1 MALGIQRSRLADQAY
16 ELLKERILTRQLL
29 PGQRLSV
36 PAIAEELG
44 LSRSPVREAVQRLV
58 QEGLGT
64 ERPHSGAVV
73 ASADL
78 PALIDLYQVRAEL
91 EGLSSELAARAG
103 DAHLVRDLEVVQD
116 QHEAAH
122 ASGVRSQ
129 MIRADVD
136 FHARIL
142 SAAGNPELTRMLEPV
157 LHRMLL
163 GMLEADRDWPVQAMA
178 EHRDI
183 IAALRAGDAEASRR
197 HMVAHVLRVRTD
209 MQNKLRQLA
218 ATSEGALPASSAQEV
233 S

>member
-1 MALGIQRSRLADQAY
+1 MPSGIQRSRLADQAY

-36 PAIAEELG
+36 PAIAEELD

-78 PALIDLYQVRAEL
+78 PALIDLYAVRAEL
-91 EGLSSELAARAG
+91 EGLSAQLAAASG
-103 DAHLVRDLEVVQD
+103 DVGLVADLEAIQD
-116 QHEAAH
+116 GHEAAH
-122 ASGVRSQ
+122 HAGTRSQ

-136 FHARIL
+136 FHARVL
-142 SAAGNPELTRMLEPV
+142 RAAGNPELARMLEPV
-157 LHRMLL
+157 LQRMLL

-183 IAALRAGDAEASRR
+183 IAALRGGDAAEARSC
-197 HMVAHVLRVRTD
+197 MTAHVLRVRAD
-209 MQNKLRQLA
+209 LEGKLRQE
-218 ATSEGALPASSAQEV
+218 TEGRPSAEEV

>member
-1 MALGIQRSRLADQAY
+1 MPTGIQRSRLADQVY

-36 PAIAEELG
+36 PALAEELE
-44 LSRSPVREAVQRLV
+44 LSRSPVREAVQRIV

-78 PALIDLYQVRAEL
+78 PALIDLYRVRAEL
-91 EGLSSELAARAG
+91 EGLSAELAAAAG
-103 DAHLVRDLEVVQD
+103 DVELVADLETIQD
-116 QHEAAH
+116 GHEQAH
-122 ASGVRSQ
+122 SAGARSQ

-136 FHARIL
+136 FHARVAR
-142 SAAGNPELTRMLEPV
+142 AAGNLELERMLQPV
-157 LHRMLL
+157 LQRMLL

-178 EHRDI
+178 EHREI
-183 IAALRAGDAEASRR
+183 IAALRGGDAAGARQRMTE
-197 HMVAHVLRVRTD
+197 HVLRVRRD
-209 MQNKLRQLA
+209 MELKLQENA
-218 ATSEGALPASSAQEV
+218 DKPPKEEV

>member
-1 MALGIQRSRLADQAY
+1 MASGIHRSRLADQAY
-16 ELLKERILTRQLL
+16 EVLKERILARQLL

-73 ASADL
+73 AAADL
-78 PALIDLYQVRAEL
+78 PSLIDLYLVRAEL
-91 EGLSSELAARAG
+91 EGLSAQLAAAAE
-103 DAHLVRDLEVVQD
+103 DRDLVADLEAIQD
-116 QHEAAH
+116 LHEAAH
-122 ASGVRSQ
+122 DAGSRSRL
-129 MIRADVD
+129 IRADAD
-136 FHARIL
+136 FHARVL
-142 SAAGNPELTRMLEPV
+142 RAAGNQELTRMLEPV

-163 GMLEADRDWPVQAMA
+163 GMLEAGRDWPVQAMA

-183 IAALRAGDAEASRR
+183 IAALRSGNATEAREC
-197 HMVAHVLRVRTD
+197 MVAHVLRVRGD
-209 MQNKLRQLA
+209 MQTKLRQ
-218 ATSEGALPASSAQEV
+218 EVEHPGDHGREV

>member
-1 MALGIQRSRLADQAY
+1 MSLGIQRSRLADQAY
-16 ELLKERILTRQLL
+16 ELLKERILTRELL

-36 PAIAEELG
+36 PALAEELG

-78 PALIDLYQVRAEL
+78 PALIDLYLVRSEL
-91 EGLSSELAARAG
+91 EGLSSELAAGAG
-103 DAHLVRDLEVVQD
+103 DDRLVADLESIQAE
-116 QHEAAH
+116 HEAAH
-122 ASGVRSQ
+122 DAGERSR

-142 SAAGNPELTRMLEPV
+142 ASAGNPELTRMLEPV

-163 GMLEADRDWPVQAMA
+163 GMLEAGRDWPVQAMA

-183 IAALRAGDAEASRR
+183 IAALKDADARAARR
-197 HMVAHVLRVRTD
+197 CMVAHVLRVRAD
-209 MQNKLRQLA
+209 MQAKLREGAPSML
-218 ATSEGALPASSAQEV
+218 ATSESDSTQEV
-233 S
+233 T

>member
-1 MALGIQRSRLADQAY
+1 MPTGIQRSRLADQVY

-36 PAIAEELG
+36 PALAEELE
-44 LSRSPVREAVQRLV
+44 LSRSPVREAVQRIV

-78 PALIDLYQVRAEL
+78 PALIDLYRVRAEL
-91 EGLSSELAARAG
+91 EGLSAELAAAAG
-103 DAHLVRDLEVVQD
+103 DVELVADLETIQD
-116 QHEAAH
+116 GHEEAH
-122 ASGVRSQ
+122 SAGARSQ

-136 FHARIL
+136 FHARVAR
-142 SAAGNPELTRMLEPV
+142 AAGNPELERMLQPV
-157 LHRMLL
+157 LQRMLL

-178 EHRDI
+178 EHREI
-183 IAALRAGDAEASRR
+183 IAALRGGDAAGARQRMTE
-197 HMVAHVLRVRTD
+197 HVLRVRRD
-209 MQNKLRQLA
+209 MELKLQENA
-218 ATSEGALPASSAQEV
+218 DKPPKEEV

>member
-1 MALGIQRSRLADQAY
+1 MTLGIQRSRLADQAY

-36 PAIAEELG
+36 PALAEELD

-78 PALIDLYQVRAEL
+78 PALIDLYLVRAEL
-91 EGLSSELAARAG
+91 EGLSTELAAASG
-103 DAHLVRDLEVVQD
+103 DESLVRDLEAIQD
-116 QHEAAH
+116 EHEAAH
-122 ASGVRSQ
+122 DAGVRSQ

-142 SAAGNPELTRMLEPV
+142 RSASNPELTRMLEPV
-157 LHRMLL
+157 LQRMYI
-163 GMLEADRDWPVQAMA
+163 GMLEADRDWPIQAVA
-178 EHRDI
+178 EHRGI
-183 IAALRAGDAEASRR
+183 IAALRDQDASAARGR
-197 HMVAHVLRVRTD
+197 MVAHVLRVRTD
-209 MQNKLRQLA
+209 MQNKLRQDPGA
-218 ATSEGALPASSAQEV
+218 ATPQGAE
-233 S
+233 